1 LGLQILAIK
10 TSSFRSPLRAWIIGA
25 ALILIVIIFGAAH
38 LRSTN
43 SANAAARAASAAV
56 PVSAATV
63 ATRTLQIRLTT
74 VGNVEAYT
82 TVAVKARVDGQIKRV
97 HFREGDRVAKDAPL
111 FEIDPRPFEA
121 GLRQAE
127 ANLDRDRALL
137 ANAVSQRRRYEDLL
151 KKGFISE
158 EAFNQIKTNFDS
170 ANAVVRADEANV
182 ENLRLQLE
190 YAHIRSP
197 IDGVAGRVLIQ
208 EGNLVRANDTNALV
222 MLNQVTPIYVAFA
235 APEQHLATIRAGMT
249 KASLKVIATIADSK
263 ESAEGKLT
271 FIDNGV
277 DTTTGTVKLKGEF
290 ANRDRKLW
298 PGQFVNVVLNL
309 YDQAEAIVVPGTAI
323 QNGPE
328 GPIAFVI
335 RADQT
340 VELRKVRVDRNDGD
354 MTVIAAGLKPGE
366 IVVTEGQLRLTDH
379 AKVNVVKGATQ

>member
-1 LGLQILAIK
+1 M
-10 TSSFRSPLRAWIIGA
+10 RAWIIGA
-25 ALILIVIIFGAAH
+25 VLILIVVIFGAAH

-63 ATRTLQIRLTT
+63 VTKTMQIRLTT

-82 TVAVKARVDGQIKRV
+82 TVAVKARVDGQITRV

-121 GLRQAE
+121 GLKQAE

-151 KKGFISE
+151 NKGFISE

-208 EGNLVRANDTNALV
+208 EGNLVKANDTNALV

-235 APEQHLATIRAGMT
+235 APEQHLATIRAGMA
-249 KASLKVIATIADSK
+249 KAALKVIATIADSK
-263 ESAEGKLT
+263 DSAEGKLT

-309 YDQAEAIVVPGTAI
+309 YEQADAIVVPGTAI

-354 MTVIAAGLKPGE
+354 LTVIAAGLKPGE

-379 AKVNVVKGATQ
+379 AKVNVVKGAPQ